1 MKKKLTMMLLAL
13 VVALGGTS
21 TALLTGC
28 NKPNGNGTGNVTE
41 NEFKVRFLNEDGSL
55 IAEKKVKS
63 GEKVEQVTPPA
74 KAGYTAEWV
83 DKDGNAAD
91 LDKGVTADAEYKVKY
106 TAKTDVEY
114 KVEHYV
120 EKTDG
125 TYELEKTETKKG
137 TTATTATAEAITK
150 EHYTLDEKAD
160 GTVKTG
166 EIKGDG
172 SLVLKLYYKLD
183 RVTVTFMADGTT
195 LDTMEV
201 RYGAVAQPT
210 DKAVP
215 PMDQTVEDEF
225 VFSHW
230 SATENGTTPFNWQEE
245 ITESVTVYAVYNK
258 TKRTYYVSGVFGE
271 GTFWYLSKDTEGNTD
286 WRDEENYTDGKI
298 GIKYDNEFAFAVYAD
313 SEETHGTPVVTA
325 VTLNADGTE
334 GAETT
339 LEAADGIYTVKIKS
353 NVKIK
358 VTGIELNQYELK
370 VNAYLSE
377 YSEDW
382 AYTIKTEDIVLE
394 ITDKT
399 GNQTYH
405 KNALNT
411 AVTLTPGLYTAK
423 LVMEDG
429 QGGYTVLAELAEI
442 QAYSSNLEDG
452 KIVVEGEYTIFKD
465 AYPIKLSSTNWELVD
480 GKVTPKEDGP
490 ATGECN
496 AYFTEFV
503 PGTDDFVVTATFKLD
518 TTKANTESD
527 PTFGFTFNDGDNE
540 VFPCINQ
547 TGIRTRSGFNGGKQE
562 NIGGLFD
569 KFALGKAADHYDKFT
584 EIVVKKGGEMFI
596 FASAER
602 TDNAGIAKVDHKLIA
617 VITKNGIVT
626 VSGRSLTSTESTVKM
641 FEEGI
646 QKVKTTFQMSTSC
659 YGTMYGY
666 AYSTDADVVESY
678 LSGLESIA
686 TVKVDG
692 TSGESVALGRYSE
705 NTVSIDLEAGK
716 IVKTV
721 TVNGEKANYTITD
734 DGIEVYVN
742 TAFTGTYAIEVT
754 TEAGTYAKLTGTVEF
769 EGETVED
776 AKVIAGGSVV
786 YTDEN
791 GKFEVYTVAA
801 ESYEVIVQKNGYK
814 QIKLNVTDVT
824 KAIKAEL
831 QLLNMGDSA
840 ILAGKEYGATSCG
853 ITTIDQAKRNVY
865 EQGYDANG
873 NETYT
878 SVSTSGYRYPL
889 MFRNIAHD
897 KFIVKAAIKYNE
909 VKDPWIRIGFVVR
922 NAEGKVGTVM
932 FHGQVGK
939 EISHTIAG
947 WNQYPGLERLPKAPG
962 GSTDAWKTGKWE
974 VAMAY
979 DNGKADLYLRNTAY
993 FGTDKW
999 YHLYSDKVFQGTQ
1012 NEEGKTVATN
1022 ELALEGPVVVG
1033 IYETQNVNTSFVMQ
1047 DIYVCTDVDS
1057 LDNQITF
1064 ANTDKLDVHTVENG
1078 VVTVKAKEGYEIS
1091 DIKIGGNSYL
1101 AQATNE
1107 NGTYTLTMPGM
1118 WMVDGPATVEVITTE
1133 KANMVAISGKVT
1145 VAETFGSLYSG
1156 ANAKITFKND
1166 LATVEVTA
1174 GEDGTYSIPEIA
1186 KGTYTVT
1193 ATTGELKTTTQVEI
1207 TGAATDVN
1215 IVLNEKDKEFY
1226 KNISG
1231 SGIVKA
1237 ENADEL
1243 ETVPGN
1249 AGTTDTA
1256 FTKQTFVP
1264 NKQILEMQ
1272 YTLTGNISA
1281 VKYPWIGFFVGDNK
1295 NVGRVVIASCGDQV
1309 WFLAQNDWF
1318 SRLGANEQPWTLWK
1332 GGFLAGQTKDRA
1344 PNGVGVYDKDAKIN
1358 LSIKVRIDGY
1368 KISMWV
1374 KGNNYYRLANTG
1386 EWNDLKFEDWTLC
1399 FENLNIYDRY
1409 NTDGLA
1415 ANAGSTAKSHVDT
1428 LYKLDQN
1435 CYFGLSHRQ
1444 DNVKNDYKFTNIAYT
1459 ITDREQA

>member
-28 NKPNGNGTGNVTE
+28 NKPDEDKPGPVTG
-41 NEFKVRFLNEDGSL
+41 NEFKVRFLKEDGSL
-55 IAEKKVKS
+55 IEEKTVKS

-83 DKDGNAAD
+83 DADGNAAD
-91 LDKGVTADAEYKVKY
+91 FDKTITADAEYKVKY
-106 TAKTDVEY
+106 TARTDVEY

-125 TYELEKTETKKG
+125 TYELEKTEAKKG

-150 EHYTLDEKAD
+150 EHYTLDETAE

-183 RVTVTFMADGTT
+183 RVTVTFIANKTT

-215 PMDQTVEDEF
+215 PMDQTVEEEF

-230 SATENGTTPFNWQEE
+230 SATENGTTPFNWQET

-271 GTFWYLSKDTEGNTD
+271 GTFWYLSKDIEGNSD

-313 SEETHGTPVVTA
+313 AEETHGTPVVTA

-339 LEAADGIYTVKIKS
+339 LEAADGIYTVKIQS

-370 VNAYLSE
+370 VNAHLSE

-382 AYTIKTEDIVLE
+382 AYTIKTEDVVLE

-465 AYPIKLSSTNWELVD
+465 DYPIKLDSTNWELVN

-490 ATGECN
+490 ATGSFD
-496 AYFTEFV
+496 AYFTDFV

-527 PTFGFTFNDGDNE
+527 PTFGFVFNDDDNE

-547 TGIRTRSGFNGGKQE
+547 TGIRTRRGFNGGQV

-569 KFALGKAADHYDKFT
+569 KFALGKEADHYDKFT

-626 VSGRSLTSTESTVKM
+626 VNGRSLAATESTVKM

-666 AYSTDADVVESY
+666 AYSTDADVVASY
-678 LSGLESIA
+678 LGGIESIA
-686 TVKVDG
+686 TVKADG
-692 TSGESVALGRYSE
+692 VNGESVELGRCGE
-705 NTVSIDLEAGK
+705 NTVSIDLEKGK

-734 DGIEVYVN
+734 NGVEVYVN

-769 EGETVED
+769 EGETVEG

-801 ESYEVIVQKNGYK
+801 ESYEVIVQKDGYK

-831 QLLNMGDSA
+831 QLLDMGDSA
-840 ILAGKEYGATSCG
+840 ILDGKEYGATSTN
-853 ITTIDQAKRNVY
+853 ITTIDKAKRNVY
-865 EQGYDANG
+865 ELGYDANG

-878 SVSTSGYRYPL
+878 SVSTSEYRYPL

-909 VKDPWIRIGFVVR
+909 VKDPWIRIGFVVH
-922 NAEGKVGTVM
+922 NAEGKSGVVM

-939 EISHTIAG
+939 EISHTFGA
-947 WNQYPGLERLPKAPG
+947 WDLYPGLERLPKAPG

-979 DNGKADLYLRNTAY
+979 ENGKADLYLRNTEY

-999 YHLYSDKVFQGTQ
+999 YHLYSDNVFQETKD
-1012 NEEGKTVATN
+1012 EEGKTVITN
-1022 ELALEGPVVVG
+1022 ELAFEGPVVVG
-1033 IYETQNVNTSFVMQ
+1033 IYETQDKNTSFVMQ
-1047 DIYVCTDVDS
+1047 DFYVNTDVDS
-1057 LDNQITF
+1057 LDNQITI
-1064 ANTDKLDVHTVENG
+1064 ANTDNLDVHTVENG

-1091 DIKIGGNSYL
+1091 DIRIGGTSYF
-1101 AQATNE
+1101 AQATGE
-1107 NGTYTLTMPGM
+1107 NGTYTLTMPDM
-1118 WMVDGPATVEVITTE
+1118 WMIDGALTVDVKTVE
-1133 KANMVAISGKVT
+1133 KARMHTVGGKVT
-1145 VAETFGSLYSG
+1145 IAEKMANLYDTK
-1156 ANAKITFKND
+1156 NITLNIKGENGDFNI
-1166 LATVEVTA
+1166 TA
-1174 GEDGTYSIPEIA
+1174 GNDGTWSIAEIA
-1186 KGTYTVT
+1186 EGTYTVT
-1193 ATTGELKTTTQVEI
+1193 VTNGALENTFTLEVTGDANDKKTKNYYKVMRGGSINVDLEKDEFTLNPRKVGHGESQ
-1207 TGAATDVN
+1207 TDVS
-1215 IVLNEKDKEFY
+1215 I
-1226 KNISG
+1226 
-1231 SGIVKA
+1231 
-1237 ENADEL
+1237 
-1243 ETVPGN
+1243 GN
-1249 AGTTDTA
+1249 R
-1256 FTKQTFVP
+1256 TFVP
-1264 NKQILEMQ
+1264 AKQKLTFY
-1272 YTLTGNISA
+1272 YTMKGNTSG
-1281 VKYPWIGFFVGDNK
+1281 VKYPLWGIVVKEKDGDNTGRFIHTFGASDV
-1295 NVGRVVIASCGDQV
+1295 VGFMTIKD
-1309 WFLAQNDWF
+1309 FD
-1318 SRLGANEQPWTLWK
+1318 SRLNAKNAAGRDLLW
-1332 GGFLAGQTKDRA
+1332 GENWFCGQKENNWNA
-1344 PNGVGVYDKDAKIN
+1344 VGIHYDEDYVDLTFKW
-1358 LSIKVRIDGY
+1358 VIDGY
-1368 KISMWV
+1368 KASCWI
-1374 KGNNYYRLANTG
+1374 KGTHKSHTPTGYR
-1386 EWNDLKFEDWTLC
+1386 EFKYDDWTLRIDSIDIKTAYTNDMGKSK
-1399 FENLNIYDRY
+1399 FLSELYDEN
-1409 NTDGLA
+1409 
-1415 ANAGSTAKSHVDT
+1415 KE
-1428 LYKLDQN
+1428 
-1435 CYFGLSHRQ
+1435 CYFGVTMRQ
-1444 DNVKNDYKFTNIAYT
+1444 D
-1459 ITDREQA
+1459 EQQNEDGTWRIDGMPTFSNGTFEIEDKQA